1 MDAVTYI
8 KEKAR
13 MCGEQGENCNPR
25 TCPYGHFKGC
35 DAYLLEKENKT
46 AEAIQI
52 LQDWIDEHPRK
63 TRQSVFLEQWPE
75 ASMKYGIPTI
85 KPCDLYSKYK
95 DANGDCTRHGINCA
109 QCCREFW
116 SQEVE

>member
-13 MCGEQGENCNPR
+13 MCGEQGKNCNPR

-35 DAYLLEKENKT
+35 DAYLLEKENKI

-63 TRQSVFLEQWPE
+63 TRQSVFLEQWPNAE
-75 ASMKYGIPTI
+75 LDCQGVIAID
-85 KPCDLYSKYK
+85 PCDVDKTMHRK
-95 DANGDCTRHGINCA
+95 DGDCYNGNCDD
-109 QCCREFW
+109 CRRKFW
-116 SQEVE
+116 TQEVE